1 MNKGLN
7 MNALFRVL
15 KATSLSIALILA
27 GCASTGGT
35 VDSDKKT
42 TDYRQFLAKVPDLAV
57 QRTGNA
63 AADVMFSGVNGIAL
77 RTHNAFKLYAKN
89 MSGDAGKLGQSL
101 EALRAASGDEAYL
114 KTVKELSA
122 EQKAEYAAFIGRQQQ
137 ITSETVKALPEVVK
151 LVAGM
156 KNLNPRELAS
166 NPMQMVAAA
175 NATKIALSQAEYAM
189 TALNYMKTMNDV
201 MERAKSFTG
210 K

>member
-63 AADVMFSGVNGIAL
+63 AADVMFSGVSGIAL
-77 RTHNAFKLYAKN
+77 RTHNAFKLYAQN
-89 MSGDAGKLGQSL
+89 MDSEGGQLGQRL
-101 EALRAASGDEAYL
+101 EARRAEAGEEAYL
-114 KTVKELSA
+114 QAVQQLNPNEKT
-122 EQKAEYAAFIGRQQQ
+122 QYNAFISRQQQ
-137 ITSETVKALPEVVK
+137 ITSETIKALPEVVK

-156 KNLNPRELAS
+156 KNLNPRDLAS
-166 NPMQMVAAA
+166 NPLQMAAAA
-175 NATKIALSQAEYAM
+175 NATKTAMSQAEYAT
-189 TALNYMKTMNDV
+189 TALNYMKTMNDA
-201 MERAKSFTG
+201 MERAKSFTA